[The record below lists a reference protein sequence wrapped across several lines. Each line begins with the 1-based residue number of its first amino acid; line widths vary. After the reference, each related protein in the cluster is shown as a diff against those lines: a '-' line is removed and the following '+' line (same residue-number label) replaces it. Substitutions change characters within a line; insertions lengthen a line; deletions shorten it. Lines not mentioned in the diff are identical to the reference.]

1 MKIRAITSFFDPLLV
16 NDKDLIDLSNCSKEI
31 ADALSSSGYIVQS
44 QRLAT
49 TPFPSW
55 LKVKSNRKNQADLI
69 QKLADSASDKG
80 WQYTSI
86 GPALPSNLDDFTL
99 IPELLSI
106 SPSLFSAGI
115 IANGI
120 RLFPAA
126 CLAAANVVVKN
137 AVLTTDGF
145 TNLRFAALANV
156 PPYAP
161 FLPAAYSK
169 EGDSPSI
176 ALAMECADEV
186 VASFSACQSLEA
198 GRDKLLR
205 KLEENATKI
214 ERVCSAICE
223 RHHVSFRGF
232 DFSPAPYPEDWC
244 SLGKAIESL
253 GVSSLGTSGSLA
265 AAAIVASTLDQGKWK
280 RCGFNGL
287 MLPVLEDSTLAI
299 RAAGG
304 LLTLKDLLLYSAVCG
319 TGLDTIPLAGNTTA
333 EQLTGVLMDLGALA
347 CRLNKPLTGQLMP
360 IPGKM
365 AGDRTDYDFE
375 FFANSRVM
383 ALNAEKIGAPMIGA
397 PVIEIAPRISN
408 NNH

>member
-1 MKIRAITSFFDPLLV
+1 MKIRAVTSFYDPLLV
-16 NDKDLIDLSNCSKEI
+16 KENDLIDLANCSKEI

-49 TPFPSW
+49 TPFPKW
-55 LKVKSNRKNQADLI
+55 LNVKSNRKNQAEI
-69 QKLADSASDKG
+69 MQHLAGSTSDKD

-86 GPALPSNLDDFTL
+86 GPALPGQLDDFTL
-99 IPELLSI
+99 IPELLST

-115 IANGI
+115 IASGTQ
-120 RLFPAA
+120 LFPAA
-126 CLAAANVVVKN
+126 CQAAANVIVKN
-137 AVLTTDGF
+137 AVITTDGF

-169 EGDSPSI
+169 EGDAPSI

-186 VASFSACQSLEA
+186 VASFSTCHSLED
-198 GRDKLLR
+198 GCDKLLR
-205 KLEENATKI
+205 KLEENATQIEKI
-214 ERVCSAICE
+214 CSAICE
-223 RHHVSFRGF
+223 GYQVTFRGF

-253 GVSSLGTSGSLA
+253 GVSSLGMSGSLA

-287 MLPVLEDSTLAI
+287 MLPVLEDSTLAH
-299 RAAGG
+299 RAASGI
-304 LLTLKDLLLYSAVCG
+304 LTIKDLLLYSAVCG

-347 CRLNKPLTGQLMP
+347 CRLNKPLTGRLMP
-360 IPGKM
+360 IPGKL
-365 AGDRTDYDFE
+365 AGDRTDYNFE

-383 ALNAEKIGAPMIGA
+383 ALEAEKIGAPMISA
-397 PVIEIAPRISN
+397 PEIKIAPRNSI

>member
-1 MKIRAITSFFDPLLV
+1 MKIRAITSFYDPLLV
-16 NDKDLIDLSNCSKEI
+16 NDNGLIDLSKCSKEI
-31 ADALSSSGYIVQS
+31 ANALSSRGYDMQS

-55 LKVKSNRKNQADLI
+55 LRVQSNRKNQANI
-69 QKLADSASDKG
+69 VQRLADSASDFG

-86 GPALPSNLDDFTL
+86 GPALPSQLDDFSP

-115 IANGI
+115 IANGVQV
-120 RLFPAA
+120 FPAA
-126 CLAAANVVVKN
+126 CQVAADVIVKN
-137 AVLTTDGF
+137 AVLTADGF

-186 VASFSACQSLEA
+186 VTSFSNCRSLDE
-198 GRDKLLR
+198 GREGLIR
-205 KLEENATKI
+205 KLEENATQI
-214 ERVCSAICE
+214 EQVCTKICE
-223 RHHVSFRGF
+223 MYHVTFRGF

-253 GVSSLGTSGSLA
+253 GVSSLGLSGSLA

-287 MLPVLEDSTLAI
+287 MLPVLEDSTLAS
-299 RAAGG
+299 RADAGF
-304 LLTLKDLLLYSAVCG
+304 LTIKDLLLYSAVCG
-319 TGLDTIPLAGNTTA
+319 TGLDTIPLAGDTTA

-347 CRLNKPLTGQLMP
+347 CRLNKPLTGRLMP
-360 IPGKM
+360 IPGKL
-365 AGDRTDYDFE
+365 AGDRTDYNFE

-383 ALNAEKIGAPMIGA
+383 ALDAEKIGAPMISA
-397 PVIEIAPRISN
+397 PAIEIAPRKSN